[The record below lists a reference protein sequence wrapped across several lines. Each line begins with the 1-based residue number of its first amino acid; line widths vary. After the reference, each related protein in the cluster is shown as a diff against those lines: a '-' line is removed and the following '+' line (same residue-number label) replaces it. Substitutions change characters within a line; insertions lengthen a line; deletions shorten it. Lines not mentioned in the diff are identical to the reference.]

1 MFMGKKVAVLAPRLY
16 DYGGITRVVKELSV
30 HLSDSEEFEFD
41 VLTTRIKGSWHEE
54 MDFNVIKFSPY
65 PYPEFVYRRPD
76 VTNKLEK
83 YDLIWNHNLY
93 LNRLSSKFD
102 KPFIS
107 TFHPPHGNFPGIFS
121 EALPL
126 KARFDRYLNSI
137 GVRYLPYADRV
148 VAISDQNKDR
158 LSEHL
163 KAKPV
168 RIYHGAD
175 SEYASLSEK
184 DEGFIFCP
192 DAPDETVKRLARE
205 YEVYCL
211 GSGEDE
217 NINYVGSVNDEGL
230 HDYYSRC
237 SFVISGSGKEGFG
250 IPPVEAAS
258 HGKTAVVRNI
268 GGHKETILHGETGF
282 LADNSREFRQHV
294 RKLESNSELRQK
306 MGKKAYGRVSNK
318 FTWERASEEYLEE
331 FRDLVS

>member
-1 MFMGKKVAVLAPRLY
+1 MVEKVAVLAPRLY
-16 DYGGITRVVKELSV
+16 DYGGITRVVKELSA
-30 HLSDSEEFEFD
+30 HLSNSEEFEFD
-41 VLTTRIKGSWHEE
+41 ILTTRIKGSWHEE
-54 MDFNVIKFSPY
+54 MGFKVIKFSPY

-76 VTNKLEK
+76 VVNKLEG

-93 LNRLSSKFD
+93 LNRLSSKID

-107 TFHPPHGNFPGIFS
+107 TFHPPHGNFPGVFS
-121 EALPL
+121 EALPM

-192 DAPDETVKRLARE
+192 DTPDKTVKRLARD
-205 YEVYCL
+205 YEVYSL
-211 GSGEDE
+211 GDGEDE
-217 NINYVGSVNDEGL
+217 NINYVGSVTDEEL

-237 SFVISGSGKEGFG
+237 SFVVSGSGKEGFG
-250 IPPVEAAS
+250 ITPVEAAF
-258 HGKTAVVRNI
+258 HGKPAVVRNI
-268 GGHKETILHGETGF
+268 GGHKETVVHRDTGF
-282 LADNSREFRQHV
+282 LAGNSKELHKYV
-294 RKLESNSELRQK
+294 EKLNNDRELRK
-306 MGKKAYGRVSNK
+306 KLGKEAYKRAQNTFS
-318 FTWERASEEYLEE
+318 WERAAEEYLVE
-331 FRDLVS
+331 FRDLCL